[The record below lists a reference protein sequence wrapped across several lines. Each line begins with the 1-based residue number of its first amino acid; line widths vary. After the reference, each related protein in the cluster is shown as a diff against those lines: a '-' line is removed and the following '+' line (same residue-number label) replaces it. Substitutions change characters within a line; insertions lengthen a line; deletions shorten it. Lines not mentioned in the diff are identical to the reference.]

1 MQASQVETPSMIGQT
16 VSHYRILERLGG
28 GGMGVVYKAEDTRLD
43 RFVALKFLPDH
54 LAQDAQSLGRF
65 RREVKA
71 ASALNHPNI
80 CTIHDIGEQ
89 DGRAFI
95 AMEYLEGKT
104 LKHTIGGRPMELE
117 QTLIIA
123 IEIVDALDAAHSKG
137 IVHRDIKPANLFV
150 TDLGHAK
157 ILDFGLAK
165 VSSSESAVG
174 SAETLATQDVDPEH
188 LTSPGSTLGTVAYM
202 SPEQARGKDLDH
214 RTDLF
219 SFGVVL
225 YEVATGQLPFRGES
239 SATIFDAILN
249 RVPVAP
255 VRLNPDLPVELER
268 IINKALEKDR
278 RLRYQTASDLQTDLK
293 RLKRDSESGSSV
305 SNESF
310 GQTSRTRRTLWVASA
325 LLGASALVAA
335 GYFLMHRFSTGPQL
349 TPSQAG
355 NLEIVKL
362 TDHGRIDVSAISP
375 DGHYIA
381 YVLREGAQGS
391 LWIKQIVT
399 DSAVRLV
406 AASDGEYGSL
416 RFSADENYLY
426 FVHTR
431 GNSYVYNAYSIPVLG
446 GTSRLVLQNIDVG
459 VGVSP
464 DDKKLAFV
472 RGLLPQRSQLF
483 VANSD
488 GTDEH
493 IIADPVEAKLG
504 KFWSYSPPSWSQDG
518 KLIASTIL
526 TKKGAAVLICA
537 VEKGVPIVMP
547 FAGAYA
553 ASWLPD
559 DTGLLIT
566 ANTSDGHSQI
576 WLQPYPAGEPRRITH
591 DLADYGSATLTGDGK
606 QFSANQT
613 QRTYTISVGLASQPD
628 QGTPLESSRSDG
640 LGLAWMP
647 DGRLISQDS
656 QSRFWVAQID
666 GGGRE
671 MIADTKDDLP
681 TGDFALCADGSFLVF
696 SRLNQGVWRVD
707 TTGRN
712 YRSILGGQATNPDC
726 APDGN
731 SIIYSPYSE
740 GGQTLMRLPIAG
752 GEPENL
758 LGKSQ
763 ARLVARYSPDAKHI
777 GIAMLENEEPTAHV
791 KLEIRDALT
800 RSVEKTFIVPLG
812 TMLDNTQGGLRWTPD
827 GQALAL
833 LLENERTPD
842 LWIQPVSGG
851 APRRLTHS
859 GNVTAFAWSP
869 DGKRLAVTR
878 TTASRDVVLFKSF
891 R

>member
-1 MQASQVETPSMIGQT
+1 MTDSDALIGRT
-16 VSHYRILERLGG
+16 ISHYRILEKLGA
-28 GGMGVVYKAEDTRLD
+28 GGMGVVYKAEDVELG
-43 RFVALKFLPDH
+43 RFVALKFLPND
-54 LAQDAQSLGRF
+54 LANDALTLERF
-65 RREVKA
+65 RREARA

-80 CTIHDIGEQ
+80 CTVYEIGKDE
-89 DGRAFI
+89 GRSFL

-104 LKHTIGGRPMELE
+104 LKQQLSEKPLTLAQVLDLGIQIADGLE
-117 QTLIIA
+117 
-123 IEIVDALDAAHSKG
+123 AAYQKG
-137 IVHRDIKPANLFV
+137 IVHRDIKPMNLFV
-150 TDLGHAK
+150 TTRGQVK

-165 VSSSESAVG
+165 LTPFLSNFEGQKRESESTVVMEA
-174 SAETLATQDVDPEH
+174 A
-188 LTSPGSTLGTVAYM
+188 LTSPGTALGTVAYM
-202 SPEQARGKDLDH
+202 SPEQARGEELDP
-214 RTDLF
+214 RTDIF

-225 YEVATGQLPFRGES
+225 YEMASGQQPFSGPTPAS
-239 SATIFDAILN
+239 TFDAILN

-293 RLKRDSESGSSV
+293 RLKRDSESRSSV
-305 SNESF
+305 SIESF
-310 GQTSRTRRTLWVASA
+310 GQTPRIRRTLWVAGA

-559 DTGLLIT
+559 ETGLLIT
-566 ANTSDGHSQI
+566 ANSSDGHSQI

-591 DLADYGSATLTGDGK
+591 DLADYGPATLTGDGK

-681 TGDFALCADGSFLVF
+681 TGDFALCAAGSFLVF

-758 LGKSQ
+758 LGKPQ
-763 ARLVARYSPDAKHI
+763 ARLAARYSPDAKHI

-833 LLENERTPD
+833 LLENERAPD

>member
-1 MQASQVETPSMIGQT
+1 MTDSDALIGRT
-16 VSHYRILERLGG
+16 ISHYRILEKLGA
-28 GGMGVVYKAEDTRLD
+28 GGMGVVYKAEDVELG
-43 RFVALKFLPDH
+43 RFVALKFLPND
-54 LAQDAQSLGRF
+54 LANDALTLERF
-65 RREVKA
+65 RREARA

-80 CTIHDIGEQ
+80 CTVYEIGNDE
-89 DGRAFI
+89 GRSFL

-104 LKHTIGGRPMELE
+104 LKQQLSEKPLTLAQVLDLGIQIADGLE
-117 QTLIIA
+117 
-123 IEIVDALDAAHSKG
+123 AAHQKG
-137 IVHRDIKPANLFV
+137 IVHRDIKPMNLFV
-150 TDLGHAK
+150 TTRGQVK

-165 VSSSESAVG
+165 LTPFLSNFEGQKRESESTVVMEA
-174 SAETLATQDVDPEH
+174 A
-188 LTSPGSTLGTVAYM
+188 LTSPGTALGTVAYM
-202 SPEQARGKDLDH
+202 SPEQARGEELDP
-214 RTDLF
+214 RTDIF

-225 YEVATGQLPFRGES
+225 YEMASGQQPFSGPTPAS
-239 SATIFDAILN
+239 TFDAILN

-255 VRLNPDLPVELER
+255 VRLNPDVPVELER

-293 RLKRDSESGSSV
+293 RLKRDSESRSSV
-305 SNESF
+305 SIESF
-310 GQTSRTRRTLWVASA
+310 GQTPRIRRTLWVAGA

-559 DTGLLIT
+559 ETGLLIT
-566 ANTSDGHSQI
+566 ANSSDGHSQI

-591 DLADYGSATLTGDGK
+591 DLADYGPATLTGDGK

-681 TGDFALCADGSFLVF
+681 TGDFALCAAGSFLVF

-740 GGQTLMRLPIAG
+740 SGQTLMRVPIAG

-758 LGKSQ
+758 LGKPQ

>member
-1 MQASQVETPSMIGQT
+1 VTDSDALIGRT
-16 VSHYRILERLGG
+16 ISHYRILEKLGA
-28 GGMGVVYKAEDTRLD
+28 GGMGVVYKAEDVELG
-43 RFVALKFLPDH
+43 RFVALKFLPND
-54 LAQDAQSLGRF
+54 LANDALTLERF
-65 RREVKA
+65 RREARA

-80 CTIHDIGEQ
+80 CTVYEIGKDE
-89 DGRAFI
+89 GRSFL

-104 LKHTIGGRPMELE
+104 LKQQLSEKPLTLAQVLDLGIQIAEGLE
-117 QTLIIA
+117 
-123 IEIVDALDAAHSKG
+123 AAHQKG
-137 IVHRDIKPANLFV
+137 IVHRDIKPMNLFV
-150 TDLGHAK
+150 TTRGQVK

-165 VSSSESAVG
+165 LTPFLSNFEGQKRESESTVVMEA
-174 SAETLATQDVDPEH
+174 A
-188 LTSPGSTLGTVAYM
+188 LTSPGTALGTVAYM
-202 SPEQARGKDLDH
+202 SPEQARGEELDP
-214 RTDLF
+214 RTDIF

-225 YEVATGQLPFRGES
+225 YEMASGQQPFSGPTPAS
-239 SATIFDAILN
+239 TFDAILN

-293 RLKRDSESGSSV
+293 RLKRDSESRSSV
-305 SNESF
+305 SIESF
-310 GQTSRTRRTLWVASA
+310 GQTPRIRRTLWVAGA

-591 DLADYGSATLTGDGK
+591 DLADYGPATLTGDGK

-681 TGDFALCADGSFLVF
+681 TGDFALCAAGSFLVF

-740 GGQTLMRLPIAG
+740 SGQTLMRVPIAG

-758 LGKSQ
+758 LGKPQ
-763 ARLVARYSPDAKHI
+763 ARLAARYSPDAKHI

-833 LLENERTPD
+833 LLENERAPD